1 MRDEAE
7 AQYRVTVLGALRDAE
22 RALSRFKQRRI
33 TVATC
38 ARAKAATDRV
48 AELMA
53 ARQKAGTTSLIDLLD
68 TERQQIAAEQNL
80 AQAQAASTGEFV
92 ALHKALG

>member
-1 MRDEAE
+1 VRDEAE